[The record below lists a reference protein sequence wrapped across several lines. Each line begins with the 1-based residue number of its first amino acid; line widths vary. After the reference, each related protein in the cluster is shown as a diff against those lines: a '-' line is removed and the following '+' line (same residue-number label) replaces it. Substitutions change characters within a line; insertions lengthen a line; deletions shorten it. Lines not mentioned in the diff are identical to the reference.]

1 MIRIFTECFLTYRKG
16 AEQMIFI
23 MLLQIKVTYFEPI
36 LTINQL
42 FKHYSEI
49 IEIFKCEMEMGEKS
63 LL

>member
-42 FKHYSEI
+42 FQALFGNY
-49 IEIFKCEMEMGEKS
+49 
-63 LL
+63 